1 MSGTFQQRSS
11 NVVEASYEIAM
22 LIAKNKKSHNI
33 GESLVK
39 PSILVAAELVL
50 GKDKAIC
57 FLKLHYPIIQLKEES
72 MNYLKISNIN
82 FSTK

>member
-11 NVVEASYEIAM
+11 NVVEASYEIAI

-33 GESLVK
+33 GEPLVK

-50 GKDKAIC
+50 SKGKANMLSQTALSKDTVM
-57 FLKLHYPIIQLKEES
+57 EES